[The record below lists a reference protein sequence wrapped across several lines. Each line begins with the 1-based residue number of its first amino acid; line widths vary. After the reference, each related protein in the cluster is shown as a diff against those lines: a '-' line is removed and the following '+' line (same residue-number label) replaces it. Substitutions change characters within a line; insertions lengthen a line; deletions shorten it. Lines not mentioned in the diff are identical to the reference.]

1 MGFIVFGILTGLL
14 IFIAILLVFFV
25 IIFGIILRYR
35 KLRTISP
42 TILLLVLFSII
53 IGYISVFAWFGKPH
67 PVSCAFQP
75 WLLGLPALSMIIALS
90 VKIFRI
96 WKIFNDKMNKNIMS
110 DWKLIILWFLLM
122 LPAILIVLLWTI
134 ISTPTAKMT
143 EVHDGKDHYI
153 LDLMDSLVKLED
165 MYSLDY

>member
-1 MGFIVFGILTGLL
+1 MG
-14 IFIAILLVFFV
+14 
-25 IIFGIILRYR
+25 
-35 KLRTISP
+35 
-42 TILLLVLFSII
+42 
-53 IGYISVFAWFGKPH
+53 AWFGKPH

-96 WKIFNDKMNKNIMS
+96 WRIFNDKMNKHIIS

-143 EVHDGKDHYI
+143 EVSGEDHYI
-153 LDLMDSLVKLED
+153 CRSDGFTIFFFRRKLSLLSVANYHLFVRVISSTRSHD
-165 MYSLDY
+165 AIHV